1 MYPFGVGSNG
11 GSRPTERSG
20 SVFSVAGICV
30 VSVGAIASLYA
41 SIPQECKI
49 ASSALQ
55 FTLDVALPISDSVG
69 PSRETE
75 RQGAASSSLLTDAVS
90 PRVARARQ

>member
-11 GSRPTERSG
+11 GSRPTERRG

-55 FTLDVALPISDSVG
+55 FTLDVAPHLARPPLYEPHSAVEVG
-69 PSRETE
+69 T
-75 RQGAASSSLLTDAVS
+75 
-90 PRVARARQ
+90 